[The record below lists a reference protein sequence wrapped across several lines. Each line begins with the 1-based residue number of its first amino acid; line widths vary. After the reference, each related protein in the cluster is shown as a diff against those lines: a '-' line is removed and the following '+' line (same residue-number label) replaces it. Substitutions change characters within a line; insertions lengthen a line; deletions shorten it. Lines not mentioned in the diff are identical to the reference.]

1 MKNRNAR
8 VTTTARRVCSPA
20 LTTTTNAV
28 RVDPDEGVW
37 ANIKTGI
44 VAGASPVL
52 L

>member
-1 MKNRNAR
+1 LLA
-8 VTTTARRVCSPA
+8 CPDDH
-20 LTTTTNAV
+20 TNAV
-28 RVDPDEGVW
+28 RVDLDEGVW